1 MAELFL
7 PCNNPYD
14 QLRLT
19 AELIRTLRAVNGLEP
34 GVYDASKGGLV
45 LPDDLDA
52 KKVKKDAKAEKKAEA
67 EKAKAEAAEAKAEE
81 KKVKAEAM
89 AAAKAAKEAAEKEP
103 KA

>member
-34 GVYDASKGGLV
+34 GIYDESKGGLV

-52 KKVKKDAKAEKKAEA
+52 KKVKKDAKAEKKAVAEKAKAEKKAEA
-67 EKAKAEAAEAKAEE
+67 EKAKAEA
-81 KKVKAEAM
+81 M
-89 AAAKAAKEAAEKEP
+89 AAALAAKEAADKKEEP